1 MTVGEAVQMVRR
13 LINQTIKGG
22 PGEMLRAF
30 KAFRFKSGSDDNQV
44 SDETLPFSCSF
55 RCRSPRRRRLFL
67 VVYPGFFGRVRDRK
81 RREERGERRPQVM

>member
-1 MTVGEAVQMVRR
+1 MFAAEKVRR

-44 SDETLPFSCSF
+44 SDETLPLSCSF
-55 RCRSPRRRRLFL
+55 RCRSSRL
-67 VVYPGFFGRVRDRK
+67 RQK
-81 RREERGERRPQVM
+81 EERGGERS